1 MPLPLIIDTD
11 SYKTSH
17 WKQYPP
23 NTTEVSSYIE
33 ARQSFFRGM
42 SLLEPAGYDGSV
54 FFGLNYFLKNFLS
67 QRTTHTMVDRMRDI
81 CAKHGVPFNE
91 QGWRDLVNRH
101 GGVMPLEVSA
111 LPEGMVTP
119 AGIPQVQVRNTD
131 PEFGWLV
138 SYIETRLL
146 SCVWYGS
153 TVATLSREIKRV
165 IRMFMEQAGEPLD
178 GIDFMLH
185 DFGSRGVSSQES
197 AGIGGMAHLVNF
209 KGTDT
214 LAAIYAAS
222 EFYGCD
228 MAGFSIPAA
237 EHSTMTAWTK
247 DGEVEAYRNMLK
259 QYGKPGAIIA
269 VVSDSYD
276 IYNAVENI
284 WGGVLKEEV
293 EAFGKAGGKLVIR
306 PDSGLPE
313 KVVPQLLKLLL
324 GEKFG
329 YTRNERGFKK
339 LPPYI
344 GVIQGDGINYESI
357 KRIMY
362 ALTADKWSPA
372 NLAFGM
378 GGALLQQ
385 VNRDTLGYAM
395 KACEMVI
402 NQQRT
407 DIYKQ
412 PATDSAKRSKRG
424 RQAVVQN
431 DIGIF
436 AKREDELVDGEVN
449 LLQPVWING
458 ELIRDISFEEV
469 RANAALK

>member
-17 WKQYPP
+17 YLQYPP
-23 NTTEVSSYIE
+23 RTTEVSSYIE

-42 SLLEPAGYDGSV
+42 NILEPAHYDGSV

-67 QRTTHTMVDRMRDI
+67 QRVTHSMVDLMRDI
-81 CAKHGVPFNE
+81 CKGHGVPFNE
-91 QGWRDLVNRH
+91 RGWRDLVDHH
-101 GGVMPLEVSA
+101 GGVMPLEISA
-111 LPEGMVTP
+111 LPEGFVAP

-146 SCVWYGS
+146 SVIWYCS

-165 IRMFMEQAGEPLD
+165 IRTFMEQASEPLD

-197 AGIGGMAHLVNF
+197 AGLGGMAHLVNF

-214 LAAIYAAS
+214 LAAIYAAK

-276 IYNAVENI
+276 LFNAIDNI
-284 WGGVLKEEV
+284 WGGELKADV
-293 EAFGKAGGKLVIR
+293 EAFGAAGGKLVIR
-306 PDSGLPE
+306 PDSGVPE
-313 KVVPQLLKLLL
+313 KVVPEVLKRLMD
-324 GEKFG
+324 KFG
-329 YTRNERGFKK
+329 YTVNERGYKK

-362 ALTADKWSPA
+362 ALVPHKFSPA

-402 NQQRT
+402 DGKRT
-407 DIYKQ
+407 DIYKD
-412 PATDSAKRSKRG
+412 PATDSGKRSKRG
-424 RQAVVQN
+424 RQAVIRN
-431 DIGIF
+431 EIGVF
-436 AKREDELVDGEVN
+436 AKREDALVEGEVN
-449 LLQPVWING
+449 LLRPVWING
-458 ELIRDISFEEV
+458 ELLIDTSFEEV